1 VDAAKRE
8 RIIVARYEWRAA
20 EIAYTAEADK
30 YFGDGFP
37 DNDEITQPAEGLTT
51 TAWGRLWR
59 LRDAAD
65 AARSAYWD
73 AVNSSQPCL
82 DLLVERC
89 GCFDAR
95 S

>member
-51 TAWGRLWR
+51 TAWDGCGGCAMRQT
-59 LRDAAD
+59 LRV
-65 AARSAYWD
+65 ARTGM
-73 AVNSSQPCL
+73 
-82 DLLVERC
+82 R
-89 GCFDAR
+89 
-95 S
+95 